1 MRCYKCGK
9 ESSLKRGL
17 CINCY
22 KEILHNKYKKRK
34 NNPSKINYILNNL
47 DRKEKILEKAESSSL
62 MYLYITILFG
72 ISLILFPRTIF
83 EFFINNNKTYFLIL
97 IFNILLFF
105 FAIYLAFYFTSR
117 DIFLTDKKI
126 IGKWGLFKIKTINIP
141 LNNLISIDTYQF
153 KGLEIDNKEKN
164 YFFDFVG
171 NNETFKLA
179 TIFQIKKL
187 INSTNS
193 ENVLMSFSHSLNEQI
208 NNYNLNELNPNMIYC
223 KCCNKLISKKS
234 INCIHCGQP
243 VIENQRTA
251 DLFTKILCLICPPI
265 GIILFLLNIAP
276 YPKFAKQCFI
286 CSIFSLFIILFVYLS
301 IYSINIK

>member
-9 ESSLKRGL
+9 ESSLKKGL
-17 CINCY
+17 CINCH
-22 KEILHNKYKKRK
+22 KEILHNKYKKRR

-72 ISLILFPRTIF
+72 ISLILFPKTIF

-97 IFNILLFF
+97 ISNILLFF

-126 IGKWGLFKIKTINIP
+126 IGRWGLFKIKTINIP
-141 LNNLISIDTYQF
+141 LNNLISIDTYQY

-243 VIENQRTA
+243 VLENQRTA
-251 DLFTKILCLICPPI
+251 DLFTRILCFICPPI

-286 CSIFSLFIILFVYLS
+286 CSILSLFIILFIYLS